1 MLRPRLIPCLLLRDG
16 RLVKTVRFRDPS
28 YVGDPTNT
36 IRIFDEMEVDEL
48 LFLDIGAGRDGRS
61 IDWKLLEG
69 IATECFMP
77 FGYGGG
83 VRTVEDMG
91 RLYTLG
97 AEKVVLNTAAYDNPA
112 LVSRAAE
119 RFGSQSVVVS
129 IDVKTE
135 GGRSHVYVEGGR
147 RRTQLDPVDFA
158 KRMAEA
164 GAGELLV
171 TSIDRDGTFQG
182 YDLAL
187 VERVAGSVSIPI
199 VCCGGAASL
208 QGARAG
214 IRAGA
219 SGAGVG
225 SMVVYQGKNRAVLI
239 NYPAPQELREAFGA
253 QSR

>member
-48 LFLDIGAGRDGRS
+48 LFLDIGAGHEGRT

-83 VRTVEDMG
+83 VRTLEDMG

-129 IDVKTE
+129 IDVKTDV
-135 GGRSHVYVEGGR
+135 GRPYVYVDGGR
-147 RRTQLDPVDFA
+147 RRTAADPLDFA
-158 KRMAEA
+158 KRMEEA
-164 GAGELLV
+164 GAGELLI
-171 TSIDRDGTFQG
+171 TSIDRDGTFRG

-187 VERVAGSVSIPI
+187 VERVASSVSVPVI
-199 VCCGGAASL
+199 CCGGADSL
-208 QGARAG
+208 AGARAG

-219 SGAGVG
+219 SGAAVG

-239 NYPAPQELREAFGA
+239 NYPAPAELRDAFGA
-253 QSR
+253 GSR